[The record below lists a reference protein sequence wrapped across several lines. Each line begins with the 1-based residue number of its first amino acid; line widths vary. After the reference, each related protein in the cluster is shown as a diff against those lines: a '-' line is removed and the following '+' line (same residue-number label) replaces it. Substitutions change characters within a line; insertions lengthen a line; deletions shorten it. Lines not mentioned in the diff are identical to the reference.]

1 MRITLPSGAPAE
13 LARPAQAS
21 GLGVVLHPD
30 IGGLRPLFDDLC
42 ARLAAEQGWT
52 VCAPEPF
59 PGQEAMTLEDRMAA
73 MAGLDDERQLGALR
87 EAAGA
92 TGCDRVAVIGF
103 CMGGMY
109 TLKAAGN
116 IGWRAS
122 GATHDATAALG
133 GSGARFERAVA
144 FYGMIRVPDP
154 WRGPGHG
161 EPLDALRR
169 PEACPVLAIIGDRD
183 VWTPPDDV
191 AALDAIP
198 NVTVVRYPEAE
209 HGFVHDPNR
218 PAHRPGDAADAWRR
232 AVQFLDG

>member
-1 MRITLPSGAPAE
+1 MRITLPSGTPAE
-13 LARPAQAS
+13 LASPEHPS
-21 GLGVVLHPD
+21 GLGIALHPD

-42 ARLAAEQGWT
+42 ARLAAEQGWA

-59 PGQEAMTLEDRMAA
+59 PGRETMTLEERMAA

-92 TGCDRVAVIGF
+92 TGCERVSVIGF

-116 IGWRAS
+116 
-122 GATHDATAALG
+122 AAPPP
-133 GSGARFERAVA
+133 FERAVA
-144 FYGMIRVPDP
+144 FYGMIRVPEQ

-169 PEACPVLAIIGDRD
+169 PEACPVLAIIGERD

-191 AALDAIP
+191 AALDALP

-209 HGFVHDPNR
+209 HGFVHDPDR
-218 PAHRPGDAADAWRR
+218 PAHRAADAADAWRR
-232 AVQFLDG
+232 TVQFLNEPLEPLASYSTA